1 MSRQITP
8 TIDGHAKQIAEAM
21 TVVLDQIESHEAG
34 RVGEGSNAP
43 IKAYTFAELSEAVDR
58 GDFYLSDP
66 IGYGLRKA
74 LRKAGKLA
82 ATLHPEQLEQIAEYA
97 SMKSGQWSSWRSFI
111 IDKNFD
117 GLKSPTGEILWIA

>member
-1 MSRQITP
+1 MSRQTTP

-21 TVVLDQIESHEAG
+21 IAVLDQIETHEAERKG
-34 RVGEGSNAP
+34 DGSDIP
-43 IKAYTFAELSEAVDR
+43 IKAYTFSEFSEAVDR

-97 SMKSGQWSSWRSFI
+97 STKDGRWSRWRSFI

>member
-21 TVVLDQIESHEAG
+21 TVVLDQIEAHEAG

-58 GDFYLSDP
+58 GDS
-66 IGYGLRKA
+66 
-74 LRKAGKLA
+74 A
-82 ATLHPEQLEQIAEYA
+82 ASGA
-97 SMKSGQWSSWRSFI
+97 SRMTRCRQGRC
-111 IDKNFD
+111 
-117 GLKSPTGEILWIA
+117 TV